1 MNYEGVDSD
10 DDDPY
15 QGESLFEVKDPYVM
29 RSLPAIIGTDLFNN
43 TENVGLVDTPTGWFF
58 IIVR

>member
-43 TENVGLVDTPTGWFF
+43 TENVGLADTPTG
-58 IIVR
+58 